1 MEGNNLPENKE
12 DLSTGSDSD
21 SSTTSSSSDTEDEG
35 DCCTRTTRTAMERTN
50 RTDLARTTDMT
61 METEDGA
68 VMNVDSWTSD
78 NNTTGPAATS
88 FRTPAEGGADTTL
101 VAGGPGRWASFS
113 TEPGTTLAGGTT
125 LRRTYTSGCGT

>member
-1 MEGNNLPENKE
+1 
-12 DLSTGSDSD
+12 
-21 SSTTSSSSDTEDEG
+21 
-35 DCCTRTTRTAMERTN
+35 
-50 RTDLARTTDMT
+50 MT

-88 FRTPAEGGADTTL
+88 IRTPAEGGADTTL
-101 VAGGPGRWASFS
+101 VAGGPLSPLNLER
-113 TEPGTTLAGGTT
+113 LAGGTT